1 MNSRQKKLTLKRR
14 FAEKRFRYYGLASLF
29 LATTMLFIIIFSM
42 MYRAVPA
49 FTNYGMNLE
58 INLPISESEISYP
71 QDLNYRGIINN
82 SILSLAPDCIDRSCK
97 RDLARLFSSGASY
110 DLREYIEKNSSYTNK
125 TFSFFILF
133 SDDADLFYKFGIDED
148 LEEEERRLDNREVRW
163 LQQFQKTGKVENR
176 ISKNMFLNGDSR
188 EPEIAGVLGAVIGSL
203 YTILITLLISFPIGV
218 STAIYLENFAVKNR
232 ITDFIEVNINNL
244 AAVPSIIFGLLGLA
258 LFINFFGMPRSAPL
272 VGGCVLSLMTLPTII
287 ISTRASLQA
296 VPPSIREAALAMGA
310 SEMQVV
316 FHHLLPASLPGILT
330 GTIIGLARAFGESAP
345 LLLIGMVA
353 FVVDIPGSITDPAT
367 ALPVQI
373 YIWADS
379 PERAFVAKT
388 SAATLVLI
396 LLLVLINLAAV
407 IMRKRYELKW

>member
-58 INLPISESEISYP
+58 INLPISESEDSDS
-71 QDLNYRGIINN
+71 QDLHYRRIINK
-82 SILSLAPDCIDRSCK
+82 SIFSLAPDCMDRSCK
-97 RDLARLFSSGASY
+97 RDLVRLFSSGASY
-110 DLREYIEKNSSYTNK
+110 DLRKYIEKNSSYTNK
-125 TFSFFILF
+125 TFSLFILF
-133 SDDADLFYKFGIDED
+133 SDDADLFYKFGINED

-163 LQQFQKTGKVENR
+163 LQQFQKTGKVESR

-218 STAIYLENFAVKNR
+218 CTAIYLENFAVKNR

-353 FVVDIPGSITDPAT
+353 FIVDIPGSITDPAT
-367 ALPVQI
+367 ALPVQV
-373 YIWADS
+373 YLWADS

>member
-14 FAEKRFRYYGLASLF
+14 FAEKRFRYYGLVSLF
-29 LATTMLFIIIFSM
+29 LATSMLFIIIFSM

-188 EPEIAGVLGAVIGSL
+188 EPEIAGVLGAVVGSL

-218 STAIYLENFAVKNR
+218 STAIYLENFAAKNR

>member
-14 FAEKRFRYYGLASLF
+14 FAEKRFRYYGLVSLF
-29 LATTMLFIIIFSM
+29 LATSMLFIIIFSM

-133 SDDADLFYKFGIDED
+133 SDDADLFYKFGIDKN
-148 LEEEERRLDNREVRW
+148 LEEEERRLDDREVRW

-188 EPEIAGVLGAVIGSL
+188 EPEIAGVLGAVVGSL

-258 LFINFFGMPRSAPL
+258 LFINFFGMPRSVPL

-316 FHHLLPASLPGILT
+316 FHHLLPASLPGIFT
-330 GTIIGLARAFGESAP
+330 GTIIGLSRAFGETAP

>member
-163 LQQFQKTGKVENR
+163 LQKFQKTGKVENR

>member
-71 QDLNYRGIINN
+71 QDLNYRGLINN

-188 EPEIAGVLGAVIGSL
+188 EPEIAGVLGAVVGSL

>member
-110 DLREYIEKNSSYTNK
+110 DLREYIEKNSSYKNK

-133 SDDADLFYKFGIDED
+133 SDDADLFYKFGIDKN
-148 LEEEERRLDNREVRW
+148 LEEEERRLDDREVRW
-163 LQQFQKTGKVENR
+163 LQQFQKTGKVESR

-218 STAIYLENFAVKNR
+218 FTAIYLENFAVKNR

-353 FVVDIPGSITDPAT
+353 FIVDIPGSITDPAT
-367 ALPVQI
+367 ALPVQV
-373 YIWADS
+373 YLWADS

>member
-14 FAEKRFRYYGLASLF
+14 FAEKRFRYYGLVSLF

-58 INLPISESEISYP
+58 INLPISESEDSDP
-71 QDLNYRGIINN
+71 QDLNYRRIINE
-82 SILSLAPDCIDRSCK
+82 SILSLVPDCIDRSCK

-110 DLREYIEKNSSYTNK
+110 DLRDYIVKNSPYTNK
-125 TFSFFILF
+125 IFSFFILF
-133 SDDADLFYKFGIDED
+133 SDDADLFYKFGIDKD
-148 LEEEERRLDNREVRW
+148 LEEEERRLDDREVRW
-163 LQQFQKTGKVENR
+163 LQQFQNTGKVENR

-218 STAIYLENFAVKNR
+218 LTAIYLENFAVKNR

-296 VPPSIREAALAMGA
+296 VPPSIRQAALAMGA

-367 ALPVQI
+367 ALPVQV